1 MSRPLR
7 GVREVA
13 VGDEGEGT
21 GAPMDKAN
29 PLKPDFDGSCSDRP
43 LPHAETG
50 DVACLVLDLS
60 ALWIAVS
67 KARTATPPMP
77 TPDSIDPNTV
87 EHNTVGAPDA
97 PLPPTLSTALDH
109 LNVKATNGRARVL
122 FRSGTPWPPALRLRR
137 HLRRADVRPVVRAGL
152 AALWRGDTVFEGEIP
167 AETTDGRSL
176 TLVFSLTLPCTA
188 PQAAAVPVY
197 LIDRTMAARR
207 EARSRR
213 REDHFRQAFQH
224 ASHGMALIGPDGR
237 WLRVNAAL
245 CAMLGYEEAALRASD
260 LPAITHPDDRA
271 EDIAWIAHVRAH
283 PNTRFARETRFQRWD
298 GSVLWVHLTASLL
311 PARGGAPPVLITQI
325 HNIDQH
331 KRAEAAL
338 VESEERFRSAVE
350 YAGHGIAILSVDGRF
365 LQVNRVFRETTGYSA
380 DLLSQ
385 LTLKD
390 LTPDADWADEMRRL
404 SAIQDGTARSYTM
417 RKRIVHF
424 AGHTVPMR
432 VTAAL
437 VRGSGNVPLSL
448 VYQTLDETEQHEAE
462 ARAERAE
469 THLLD
474 AFETLSD
481 DILLF
486 DPDDRLVLTNSRLK
500 ESLPELADI
509 LVPGVAF
516 TDIIHRVEAAGLVA
530 DGDGTNTHWMSW
542 RLDHFRRCAGEP
554 FEVKLRDGRWF
565 LVRES
570 RTADGSTLI
579 LRSDITEMKRREAAL
594 AEAKLLA
601 DRANRAKS
609 EFLANMSHELR
620 TPLNAINGFSELLLK
635 EVFGPVGVPIYR
647 EYLGNILAAGQHLLT
662 LIDDILDLA
671 RIEDRSIQLQD
682 RLVDVASLVETCIRI
697 IDHRA
702 RGKEITVANAV
713 SPSLAFLRCDSQ
725 RLRQIL
731 LNLLT
736 NAVKFTPRGGLVT
749 VHGRRARSGYLL
761 LSVSDNGIGM
771 SAQDIQVALTNFG
784 QVESVFTRHEGG
796 TGLGLPLCRAL
807 MEAHDGTLEIISRS
821 GEGTTVTLRFPAA
834 RAVQGQADGVSE
846 TDAMGDIG
854 LSGADLADPKAADP
868 ASDLSPGSGHWK
880 E

>member
-1 MSRPLR
+1 
-7 GVREVA
+7 
-13 VGDEGEGT
+13 
-21 GAPMDKAN
+21 MDKAT
-29 PLKPDFDGSCSDRP
+29 PPEPEIGGLTEDRP
-43 LPHAETG
+43 PRHADTG
-50 DVACLVLDLS
+50 GVAILVLDLS
-60 ALWIAVS
+60 ALWAAVS
-67 KARTATPPMP
+67 RAREPGRSTPEPIETAAAF
-77 TPDSIDPNTV
+77 
-87 EHNTVGAPDA
+87 APDA
-97 PLPPTLSTALDH
+97 PPPPALSAALDQVGVH
-109 LNVKATNGRARVL
+109 TTNDRAQAL
-122 FRSGTPWPPALRLRR
+122 FRAEASWPPALRLRR
-137 HLRRADVRPVVRAGL
+137 HLRRPDVRPAVQAAV
-152 AALWRGDTVFEGEIP
+152 AALWRGDPIFEGEIP
-167 AETTDGRSL
+167 AETAEGQPL
-176 TLVFSLTLPCTA
+176 TLAFSLALPRTA
-188 PQAAAVPVY
+188 AEAAALPVY
-197 LIDRTMAARR
+197 LINRTAAARR
-207 EARSRR
+207 EACSRR

-245 CAMLGYEEAALRASD
+245 CAMLGYDEASLRSSD
-260 LPAITHPDDRA
+260 LPTITHPDDRT

-283 PNTRFARETRFQRWD
+283 PDTRFARETRFRRRD
-298 GSVLWVHLTASLL
+298 GSVLWVHVTASML
-311 PARGGAPPVLITQI
+311 PARGGAPPVLIAQI

-365 LQVNRVFRETTGYSA
+365 LQVNRVFRDTTGYTA
-380 DLLSQ
+380 DLLAQ

-390 LTPDADWADEMRRL
+390 LTPDADWTDESRRL
-404 SAIQDGTARSYTM
+404 DAVLDGTARSYTM
-417 RKRIVHF
+417 RKRMVHF

-432 VTAAL
+432 VTAAM
-437 VRGSGNVPLSL
+437 VRGSGGIPLSL

-462 ARAERAE
+462 ARAQRAE

-486 DPDDRLVLTNSRLK
+486 DPDDRLVLTNSKLK
-500 ESLPELADI
+500 ETLPDLADV
-509 LVPGVAF
+509 LVPGTTF
-516 TDIIHRVEAAGLVA
+516 SDIIRRVESAGLVA
-530 DGDGTNTHWMSW
+530 DGDGTTADWMSW
-542 RLDHFRRCAGEP
+542 RLDHFRRRAGQP

-579 LRSDITEMKRREAAL
+579 LRSNITEMKRREAAL

-635 EVFGPVGVPIYR
+635 EVFGPVGAPIYR

-671 RIEDRSIQLQD
+671 RIEDRSIELSD
-682 RLVDVASLVETCIRI
+682 RLVDMATLVETCVGI

-702 RGKEITVANAV
+702 RGKEITVVNAV
-713 SPSLAFLRCDSQ
+713 SPTLAFLRCDSQ

-749 VHGRRARSGYLL
+749 VHGRRARSGHLL

-771 SAQDIQVALTNFG
+771 SAQDIQVALSNFG

-807 MEAHDGTLEIISRS
+807 MEAHGGTLEIISRS
-821 GEGTTVTLRFPAA
+821 GEGTTVTLRFPAS
-834 RAVQGQADGVSE
+834 RAVPGTSTAPSELTGIADAASSDKDPS
-846 TDAMGDIG
+846 DAD
-854 LSGADLADPKAADP
+854 AASQRSTF
-868 ASDLSPGSGHWK
+868 ASSPGQGK
-880 E
+880 D